1 VADAMRGHAPLQVP
15 HAAEVAAAEAE
26 RVRRCPDDA
35 AEEAVPMRFCED
47 EWGLRVGEGNESAA
61 LCASQESRRQCEVGL
76 RKSPGG
82 CREIARDCELVKFA
96 SSWKVGRSID

>member
-1 VADAMRGHAPLQVP
+1 MRGMP

-35 AEEAVPMRFCED
+35 AEEAVPVRFCED

-61 LCASQESRRQCEVGL
+61 LCA
-76 RKSPGG
+76 
-82 CREIARDCELVKFA
+82 
-96 SSWKVGRSID
+96 